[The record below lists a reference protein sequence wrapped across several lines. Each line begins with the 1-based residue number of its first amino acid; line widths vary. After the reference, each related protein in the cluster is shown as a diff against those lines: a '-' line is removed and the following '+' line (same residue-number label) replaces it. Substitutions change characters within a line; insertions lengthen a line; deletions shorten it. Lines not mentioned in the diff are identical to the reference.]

1 MKNEVGFLIT
11 AYNQIRETKFTVN
24 MLRTKWRY
32 TRQSPIVIVIS
43 GDHNRSLVY
52 NDDPLTRIVHLDD
65 IVGSNFRRLVST
77 SIMRQIEHGMLEMR
91 DLERQCG
98 SIESI
103 IHMHGD
109 ILLLG
114 EDGFFS
120 QLNKWKESGKPVAA
134 DPVGMNGPSLLSK
147 DEFADVDEDVNMKF
161 YGTELM
167 PQLFAVDHMFCKTTG
182 FMYEMSIIGN
192 LERYAT
198 EWALVGNLHRA
209 VHEEGGGEALIPQ
222 VNVHKDERGPYENV
236 YANEVYTVKA
246 GRHQWGLHN
255 HWGGFCHYGNSIHFS
270 TSQREK
276 RNRQALVQYGLDL
289 KTWDD

>member
-1 MKNEVGFLIT
+1 MVSNEVGFLIT
-11 AYNQIRETKFTVN
+11 CFDQLREVAFTIN
-24 MLRTKWRY
+24 MLRTKWVA
-32 TRQSPIVIVIS
+32 TRKAPIVLVVS
-43 GDHNRSLVY
+43 GDHNRSLMFR
-52 NDDPLTRIVHLDD
+52 DDDLTRVIHLDD
-65 IVGSNFRRLVST
+65 IVGGNFRRLVST

-91 DLERQCG
+91 DLERYCG
-98 SIESI
+98 SIENI

-134 DPVGMNGPSLLSK
+134 DPVSANGPSLLSK

-198 EWALVGNLHRA
+198 EWALIGNLHRA

-222 VNVHKDERGPYENV
+222 VNVDKDERGPYENV
-236 YANEVYTVKA
+236 YANEVYTVKSF
-246 GRHQWGLHN
+246 RQQWGLHK

-270 TSQREK
+270 KEQREA
-276 RNRQALVQYGLDL
+276 RNEMALRQYNINLEA
-289 KTWDD
+289 W